1 LNINKFNW
9 AWLTVQTRGFGD
21 DFLPFN
27 LCLMPM
33 LDMLNHS
40 SDKSLIRFKLEQSE
54 NTSEKITKANFAE
67 KWKLNDD

>member
-1 LNINKFNW
+1 
-9 AWLTVQTRGFGD
+9 
-21 DFLPFN
+21 
-27 LCLMPM
+27 MPM